1 MADADADIVITEV
14 EEVEE
19 VDHDQEEDEDELD
32 HVNLEE
38 LAQLNNIPI
47 PINKKTL
54 MFIEHYLQT
63 HKLLKTVMFIKKIP
77 MEYKTNHHEKKG
89 RSR

>member
-38 LAQLNNIPI
+38 LAQLNNIPF
-47 PINKKTL
+47 PINTNTPTAENIKVTFAPNLAKKL
-54 MFIEHYLQT
+54 NSSFY
-63 HKLLKTVMFIKKIP
+63 
-77 MEYKTNHHEKKG
+77 
-89 RSR
+89 